1 MMLFLLLLTHLPPPV
16 GKGARRSN
24 PPLAPPS
31 PARVPAVFSRLGGE
45 RSVWIHLA
53 PHVLALPAP
62 PLRRES
68 GEVSVRVLPLFPL
81 CIAPVLDL
89 ESAEKEDRD
98 IASAPESDVIVPVTR
113 SDLAALAPALLI
125 ESILNSVHAP
135 TLAIFVEST
144 SMIVG
149 TRVSTAHAIL
159 QNAPSTVL
167 GLGSVPTAPELLRS
181 EAIVQNAMVRAPH
194 RFWGK

>member
-1 MMLFLLLLTHLPPPV
+1 MFLLLLTHLPPPV
-16 GKGARRSN
+16 GRGARRSN

-53 PHVLALPAP
+53 PHALALPAP

-68 GEVSVRVLPLFPL
+68 REGSGEVSVCVLPLFPL

-89 ESAEKEDRD
+89 ESAEREDRD

-113 SDLAALAPALLI
+113 SDLATLAPALLI

-135 TLAIFVEST
+135 ALAIFVESAP
-144 SMIVG
+144 MIVG

-167 GLGSVPTAPELLRS
+167 GLGSVPTAPELLRARRS
-181 EAIVQNAMVRAPH
+181 FRTL
-194 RFWGK
+194 W